1 MALYTLAYL
10 NPFIRSLLIGSGSFD
25 LFSRSLTAAAAA
37 AAAAVAAAAVGAG
50 VPHFVAYMRVVLS
63 FIFEWLD
70 GGCV

>member
-37 AAAAVAAAAVGAG
+37 TAAAVGAG